1 MLTPPQLERFF
12 PDLADPR
19 FGTALALV
27 HSRFSTNTLPS
38 WPLAHPYRYVAH
50 NGEINTVRGNRNWMR
65 AREAMLATSL
75 IRPDAHGRG
84 LERLLPVLDDTVS
97 DSASFDSCLE
107 LLQMG
112 GRPLPH
118 ALLMMIPEP
127 WENHEEMDPDRRAFY
142 RFHGTLMEPWD
153 GPALIAVTDGTLV
166 GAVLDRNGLR
176 PGRYWVTSDGLV
188 VLASE
193 VGVLDLDPATVI
205 RKGRLQPGRIFLAD
219 TASGRIVEDEE
230 VKAALAAE
238 HPYEDWLH
246 AGLIHLDDL
255 PDRRREPAG
264 HGALTTARR
273 LLGYTEEGRRVI
285 IGPMAGSG
293 AEPIGSMGDDT
304 PLAVLTGRPR
314 LVFDY
319 FTQLFAQVTNPPL
332 DAIREEMITSLAT
345 TVGPEHNLFAPGPA
359 SCRQVVLPYPVI
371 SESDLAKIIHIND
384 DGDLPG
390 LASYVVDGRY
400 DPAGGGAGLRARLAG
415 ICAEVSAAIARGARI
430 IVLSDRG
437 PAAAEG
443 AGNSPAAASVAG
455 MANEAAGAEPASGTE
470 GAGEAGEAGGSG
482 GGLAPIPS
490 LLLTGA
496 VHHHLIRDK
505 TRARTGLIVESGDAR
520 ECHHIA
526 LLIGYGAAAVCP
538 YVALTSAADLARRG
552 VLGQVTVRKAEANVI
567 KALGKGLLKIMSKMG
582 VSTVASYTGAQ
593 IFEAIGLGPE
603 VISACFAG
611 TPSRLNGVGFDV
623 LAAEAAARH
632 ARAFPPRGAR
642 PAHRRLEGG
651 GSYQWRRDG
660 EPHLFSPEA
669 VFRLQHA
676 TRTGRREV
684 FAEYTDLVDR
694 QSARLMTLRGLLRI
708 RGVDED
714 AGPAPGA
721 GSGTGTGTGTGTT
734 AREPIPLD
742 EVEPV
747 ESIVRRFCT
756 GAMSYGSIS
765 AEAHQ
770 TLAIAMNRLGGKSNT
785 GEGGEDPERFKPL
798 PNGDSKRS
806 AIKQVASG
814 RFGVTIWYLANA
826 DELQIKISQ
835 GAKPGEG
842 GELPGRKV
850 DSNIARIRYSTPGV
864 GLISP
869 PPHHDI
875 YSIEDLKQLI
885 HDLKNSNPS
894 ARVSVKLVSE
904 VGVGTIAAGVA
915 KGYADHILISGDTG
929 GTGASPLTSIKHAGL
944 PWELGI
950 AETHQT
956 LVLNDLRSRVV
967 LQTDGQ
973 LKTGRDVAIAA
984 MLGAEEMG
992 FSTGPLI
999 TLGCI
1004 MMRKCHLNTC
1014 PVGVATQDPV
1024 LRKRFAGKPEH
1035 VVNYLFMVA
1044 EDARQ
1049 VMAELG
1055 FRTIEEMVGRVD
1067 VLDTNAAI
1075 HHWKADGLDL
1085 TELLTPVKKPHAE
1098 VGTYCTRVQD
1108 HGLDLSL
1115 DRTKLLDLA
1124 KP

>member
-1 MLTPPQLERFF
+1 MAPAGTSLTEGLYDPSFEHDACGVGFIADLSGRAGHDIVGKALTVLRNLEHRGAKGSDPDTGDGAGILTQLPDEFFRAECPFPLPPAGQYAAGLAFLPGRTDGDPAARDRAKAEVERIAAAEHLTVLGWRAVPHDPASCGKGARAVLPYLEQLFVAAAPVPGEDAAAGPAGLAGSGPTDLDRRAFCLRKLAEREAGAYFVSLSSATIVYKGMLTPPQLERFF

-19 FGTALALV
+19 LRTALALV

-75 IRPDAHGRG
+75 IRPDANGRG

-127 WENHEEMDPDRRAFY
+127 WENHEEMDPARRAFY
-142 RFHGTLMEPWD
+142 RFHASLMEPWD

-176 PGRYWVTSDGLV
+176 PGRYWITSDGLV

-238 HPYEDWLH
+238 HPYGDWLH

-264 HGALTTARR
+264 HGALTTAQQ
-273 LLGYTEEGRRVI
+273 LSGYTEEELRMI

-293 AEPIGSMGDDT
+293 AEPVGSMGDDT
-304 PLAVLTGRPR
+304 PLAVLSGRPR

-332 DAIREEMITSLAT
+332 DAIREELVTSLAT
-345 TVGPEHNLFAPGPA
+345 TVGPEHNLFEPGPA

-371 SESDLAKIIHIND
+371 SESDLAKIIRIND

-390 LASYVVDGRY
+390 LASYVADGRY
-400 DPAGGGAGLRARLAG
+400 DPAGGGAGLRARLAQ
-415 ICAEVSAAIARGARI
+415 ICTDVSAAIARGARI

-437 PAAAEG
+437 QGGAADRGQGGAEG
-443 AGNSPAAASVAG
+443 AGDAG
-455 MANEAAGAEPASGTE
+455 SRPD
-470 GAGEAGEAGGSG
+470 
-482 GGLAPIPS
+482 LAPIPS

-526 LLIGYGAAAVCP
+526 LLTGYGAAAVCP
-538 YVALTSAADLARRG
+538 YLALASAADLAGRG

-603 VISACFAG
+603 VVGECFTG
-611 TPSRLNGVGFDV
+611 TPSRLGGVGFEV

-632 ARAFPPRGAR
+632 ARAFPPRGAP
-642 PAHRRLEGG
+642 PAHRRLETG
-651 GSYQWRRDG
+651 GSYQWRREG

-669 VFRLQHA
+669 VFKLQHA

-708 RGVDED
+708 RGVDDD
-714 AGPAPGA
+714 AG
-721 GSGTGTGTGTGTT
+721 TGLGHT
-734 AREPIPLD
+734 ARAPIPLE
-742 EVEPV
+742 EVEPAG
-747 ESIVRRFCT
+747 SIVRRFCT

-785 GEGGEDPERFKPL
+785 GEGGEDADRFVPDA
-798 PNGDSKRS
+798 NGDLRRS

-814 RFGVTIWYLANA
+814 RFGVTSEYLVNA
-826 DELQIKISQ
+826 DDLQIKMAQ

-842 GELPGRKV
+842 GQLPGHKV
-850 DSNIARIRYSTPGV
+850 YPWIAKTRYSTPGV

-875 YSIEDLKQLI
+875 YSIEDLAQLI
-885 HDLKNSNPS
+885 HDLKNANPA
-894 ARVSVKLVSE
+894 ARVHVKLVAE
-904 VGVGTIAAGVA
+904 VGVGTVAAGVSKA
-915 KGYADHILISGDTG
+915 HADVVLISGHDG
-929 GTGASPLTSIKHAGL
+929 GTGAAPLTSLKHAGA
-944 PWELGI
+944 PW
-950 AETHQT
+950 
-956 LVLNDLRSRVV
+956 
-967 LQTDGQ
+967 
-973 LKTGRDVAIAA
+973 
-984 MLGAEEMG
+984 
-992 FSTGPLI
+992 
-999 TLGCI
+999 
-1004 MMRKCHLNTC
+1004 
-1014 PVGVATQDPV
+1014 
-1024 LRKRFAGKPEH
+1024 
-1035 VVNYLFMVA
+1035 
-1044 EDARQ
+1044 
-1049 VMAELG
+1049 
-1055 FRTIEEMVGRVD
+1055 
-1067 VLDTNAAI
+1067 
-1075 HHWKADGLDL
+1075 
-1085 TELLTPVKKPHAE
+1085 
-1098 VGTYCTRVQD
+1098 
-1108 HGLDLSL
+1108 
-1115 DRTKLLDLA
+1115 
-1124 KP
+1124 